1 MFETQNTKDI
11 EDQILYRDGSCRDI
25 NIDDVDL
32 KSASKIINCFYQ
44 IYANQRCTNDRGDCL
59 SVSIQNRAIELELSN
74 YPNSLHFVFEDEEK
88 LIKNLQIFMC
98 SDKSKKVFV
107 EVTFFPEDVSCEFT
121 LESFKKFMAAKSK
134 QGLGVGMP
142 EFNGGIGAGRGEGF
156 AVRTPGR
163 AVGSGVVAFE
173 GG

>member
-121 LESFKKFMAAKSK
+121 LESFKKFMKPLIERSNTSCYYLRYENASWEY
-134 QGLGVGMP
+134 GDTS
-142 EFNGGIGAGRGEGF
+142 N
-156 AVRTPGR
+156 
-163 AVGSGVVAFE
+163 GSGVIFFE
-173 GG
+173 NFQE